1 MQTLRE
7 IFEQHNDRLLHKW
20 NHYIEIY
27 DKHFSAF
34 RDKEITFVE
43 IGVSHGGSLEM
54 WREYFG
60 EKALIVGVDINSECK
75 KFEEKNTKI
84 FIGSQTDA
92 AFLKSLKSLIP
103 RIDILIDDGGHT
115 MKQQITTF
123 KTLFEHVKNNGL
135 YVCEDLHTS
144 YWYDYGGGL
153 NNKNSFI
160 EFSKKFIDNL
170 HGWYATKQ
178 NKKKIF
184 NEITTSVRGLHFYD
198 SILIIEKEIVHKPE
212 VISKGTA
219 NLEHHFTDVGQKKKM
234 TSKIK
239 SWLKP
244 QL

>member
-92 AFLKSLKSLIP
+92 AFLISLKSLIP

-144 YWYDYGGGL
+144 YWYNYGGGL

-198 SILIIEKEIVHKPE
+198 SILIIEKETVLKPE
-212 VISKGTA
+212 VISKGKA
-219 NLEHHFTDVGQKKKM
+219 SLEHHFTDVGQKKKM